1 MTVQRER
8 DLQVAIVHFKSTH
21 LSPHPISRCMASN
34 PSEGRSITSCP
45 NNCEQT
51 ENQMAHRNAKESAPS
66 AEFRALVEL
75 ETLCRVNICRSL
87 KGCRVS
93 QSAYEQARIPAEV
106 LVVPAFSVLGILFQG
121 CTSTVEKATL
131 AYSISRNHAI
141 DKPDVVLIC
150 LAVMTRSISNDG
162 SMTMRSDLIS
172 REDQP

>member
-93 QSAYEQARIPAEV
+93 LRLAESAYAQARIPAEV
-106 LVVPAFSVLGILFQG
+106 LVVPTFSVLGILFQG
-121 CTSTVEKATL
+121 CINTSTR
-131 AYSISRNHAI
+131 YSRKSKVSVFDFA
-141 DKPDVVLIC
+141 KPC
-150 LAVMTRSISNDG
+150 N
-162 SMTMRSDLIS
+162 
-172 REDQP
+172 